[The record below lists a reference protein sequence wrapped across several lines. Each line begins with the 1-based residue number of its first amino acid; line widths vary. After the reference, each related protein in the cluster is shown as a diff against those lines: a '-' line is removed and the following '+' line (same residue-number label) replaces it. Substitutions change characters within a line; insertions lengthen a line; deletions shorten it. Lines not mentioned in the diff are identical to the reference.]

1 MKRFLPWIIAL
12 VIVVGFCWVFPPIRI
27 RSMAQVK
34 TQVANAQFNAKAYV
48 DTFWR
53 ERLTPAFAEAAD
65 ATKLLTL
72 LAESPQKVRAQFG
85 RTVGISSSYFL
96 FVRGTGRVVS
106 MSGDSIGLAVN
117 SAGDAVDVF
126 IPLGLLFGSAVR
138 DASGLLSSSSFP
150 KAQEFNDISAE
161 LNQFVE
167 TKVLPELRRIAVVG
181 QRLEFV
187 GCVEVADEQEDLKP
201 LKLVPISV
209 AEPKD

>member
-1 MKRFLPWIIAL
+1 MQKTLPAL
-12 VIVVGFCWVFPPIRI
+12 IVIVVLASFCWAFPPFRF
-27 RSMAQVK
+27 RSVAEVK
-34 TQVANAQFNAKAYV
+34 SQVAGAQFNAKAYV

-72 LAESPQKVRAQFG
+72 RADSPQKVREQFG

-106 MSGDSIGLAVN
+106 VSADQVGLAVN
-117 SAGDAVDVF
+117 SAGDAADIF
-126 IPLGLLFGSAVR
+126 IPLGLLFGNAVR

-150 KAQEFNDISAE
+150 NAQEFNDISAE
-161 LNQFVE
+161 LNQIVE
-167 TKVLPELRRIAVVG
+167 TKVLPDLQRIAVVG

-187 GCVEVADEQEDLKP
+187 GCIEVAEEQEDLKP
-201 LKLVPISV
+201 LKLVPVKVEES
-209 AEPKD
+209 KH